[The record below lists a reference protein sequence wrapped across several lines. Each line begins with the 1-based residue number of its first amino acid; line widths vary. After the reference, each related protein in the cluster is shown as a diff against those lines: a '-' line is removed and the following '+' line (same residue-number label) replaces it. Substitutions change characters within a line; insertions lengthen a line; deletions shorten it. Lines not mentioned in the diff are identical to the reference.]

1 MKDLGVRAGVPD
13 LMFIHEGK
21 SFGIELKA
29 MGGLPTDSQLA
40 AIDAINAAGGYACS
54 ARGLDRA
61 IAVLESWG
69 ILTAEDEA
77 RRAQTTRQSTPAAS
91 SLNAGS
97 RDLGRRK
104 APTSSCSKASTRKP
118 KANSSNSGMRT

>member
-1 MKDLGVRAGVPD
+1 LKRPEQIIQTTLVQHLRVRGAKDLFFYHVPNQGKRTPYMGKIMKDLGVRAGVPD

-21 SFGIELKA
+21 AFGLELKA

-61 IAVLESWG
+61 IAILESWG
-69 ILTAEDEA
+69 IL
-77 RRAQTTRQSTPAAS
+77 R
-91 SLNAGS
+91 
-97 RDLGRRK
+97 
-104 APTSSCSKASTRKP
+104 
-118 KANSSNSGMRT
+118 